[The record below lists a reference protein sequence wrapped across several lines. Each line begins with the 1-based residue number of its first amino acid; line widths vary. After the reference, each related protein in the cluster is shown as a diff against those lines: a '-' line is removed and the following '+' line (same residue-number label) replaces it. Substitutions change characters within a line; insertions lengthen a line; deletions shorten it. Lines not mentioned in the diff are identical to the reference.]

1 MLKNSILV
9 LVLIFSNLTW
19 SQPSLQDLK
28 KKSKSVAVEIELESV
43 LGIDTYEIEIRQP
56 GVPKA
61 LNFQQKESV
70 FSVTLDVGKYS
81 MRTRM
86 KTKAETGPWSNWV
99 SLVAPPDEVVL
110 NAIDYRYF
118 VTKKDRFA
126 PINMGWNFATGAE
139 RYRLWFEKIY
149 TDGAA
154 SEKLNKIKKI
164 ETKDN
169 TYIAR
174 MPEGQYKIG
183 VQSIS
188 RNDIASNVVYYKE
201 LFVVQQSSLP
211 KIAIKKGTDESYSW
225 DQVPDANV
233 KVELYKKAFFA
244 SDYERLS
251 SEIVNFATWK
261 IPVGLKPGEYKIE
274 FQFVSDNVRNG
285 EIEILKFVKRP
296 TEEDFAKAIKE

>member
-9 LVLIFSNLTW
+9 LVLIFSKLTW
-19 SQPSLQDLK
+19 SEPSLQDLK

-43 LGIDTYEIEIRQP
+43 LGIDTYEIEIRQL
-56 GVPKA
+56 GVPKP

-86 KTKAETGPWSNWV
+86 KTKAETGPWSDWV

-126 PINMGWNFATGAE
+126 LINMGWNFATGAE
-139 RYRLWFEKIY
+139 RYRLWF
-149 TDGAA
+149 
-154 SEKLNKIKKI
+154 EKLNKIKKI

-225 DQVPDANV
+225 DLVADANV
-233 KVELYKKAFFA
+233 KVELYKKSFFA

-296 TEEDFAKAIKE
+296 TEEDFAKYNKE